1 MIRRKLIYCICA
13 LLIAQQQIGIQV
25 PGLFKIC
32 KTVDA
37 MVNIDSKIPRSHVLY
52 TLLNLYLVILWILG
66 FKYILL
72 LLLCATCD
80 VDVSRHD

>member
-37 MVNIDSKIPRSHVLY
+37 MVNIDSKITRSHVL
-52 TLLNLYLVILWILG
+52 LYE
-66 FKYILL
+66 F
-72 LLLCATCD
+72 
-80 VDVSRHD
+80 